1 LEIFVAFAICRYLAF
16 TTADVENGWYGGT
29 LIYYRDEN
37 SGAYKHYSEL
47 CQVSVSMVWK
57 KNKQSIYLS
66 HQLASESSSLHI
78 FMFVIL

>member
-1 LEIFVAFAICRYLAF
+1 MEIFVAFAICRYLAF

-29 LIYYRDEN
+29 LIYDRDEN

-47 CQVSVSMVWK
+47 CQVSVSMVWTK
-57 KNKQSIYLS
+57 TNNQS
-66 HQLASESSSLHI
+66 HQLASESTSLHI